1 MKWMR
6 RIIGTFLVLAFICFS
21 TILFIFHFDHIGT
34 GYLRIKQ
41 HPGLQQNSYVITNVH
56 VVPMN
61 MDTILPYK
69 VVVVEKGL
77 IASIS
82 EIISRGNTYPVV
94 DGAGGYL
101 CPGLIDMHVQIW
113 DAHALGL
120 YLANG
125 VTSVRNMWGI
135 LYHLRLK
142 KEMETGFLIGPK
154 LILATPKLTGP
165 DDDGI
170 DKIQLE
176 SPEEAIALLD
186 KYKKKGYDVVKTCA
200 GLPQPIY
207 DAIVKKALVLGMPI
221 AAHPGFEVPYAY
233 HFKPGFESIEHTEEV
248 VRQGLQNKLDSVKL
262 DSVIALYLKSNIAH
276 TPTLSI
282 YQNIIDIL
290 SQGAAIKSS
299 VDAGYMNPTFLR
311 LGSAYDYN
319 RWMTAQQK
327 DPQTLE
333 RIKKQHEFHLYIVKK
348 MHDAGVRLICGS
360 NAGIMYAPA
369 GFSTHEELGYYVQ
382 AGLTPYEA
390 LQTATANPSKASK
403 YFANTGTILPGKKAD
418 LILSKNNPLND
429 LRTLQDPMAV
439 WVGGVM
445 IDSGRIDQFR
455 QEAFQRKTGAVTLL
469 RLLESLW

>member
-1 MKWMR
+1 
-6 RIIGTFLVLAFICFS
+6 
-21 TILFIFHFDHIGT
+21 
-34 GYLRIKQ
+34 
-41 HPGLQQNSYVITNVH
+41 
-56 VVPMN
+56 
-61 MDTILPYK
+61 
-69 VVVVEKGL
+69 
-77 IASIS
+77 
-82 EIISRGNTYPVV
+82 
-94 DGAGGYL
+94 
-101 CPGLIDMHVQIW
+101 
-113 DAHALGL
+113 
-120 YLANG
+120 
-125 VTSVRNMWGI
+125 MWGI

-418 LILSKNNPLND
+418 LILSKNNPLHD